1 MAYLIRMTTPLFRP
15 PYPVLL
21 YDGVC
26 SFCNSTVKFVLKHD
40 HRGSMRFAALQSGYA
55 YDLLQSRPDLR
66 NIDTVVL
73 YEPGEENSEGR
84 FFTRSKAALRIV
96 SYLGGLWSLC
106 AVLYVVPRPIR
117 DYLYDTFARYRYRW
131 FGKYDTCPI
140 PSPEVRSRF
149 LDQQP
154 V

>member
-1 MAYLIRMTTPLFRP
+1 MFP

-26 SFCNSTVKFVLKHD
+26 SFCNRSVKFVLKHD
-40 HRGSMRFAALQSGYA
+40 HRGTMRFAALQSGYA
-55 YDLLQSRPDLR
+55 NVLLAGHPGLR
-66 NIDTVVL
+66 NADTFVL
-73 YEPGEENSEGR
+73 YEPGEKNGEPR
-84 FFTRSKAALRIV
+84 FFTRSRAAVRIG
-96 SYLGGLWSLC
+96 SYLGGLWKLS
-106 AVLYVVPRPIR
+106 AVFLIVPRPIR
-117 DYLYDTFARYRYRW
+117 DWLYDTFARYRYRW

-140 PSPEVRSRF
+140 PPPEVRSRF